1 MKILVIGVGKVGE
14 TLVKN
19 LTKENHD
26 IIVIDLNSSAINK
39 VVNRYDIKGMIGSGI
54 ERDVLMECG
63 VSSADIVISCTS
75 RDEVNVL
82 TCVLAKKLG
91 AKYTVARVR
100 DPNLFKEMGNIREVL
115 GIDMA
120 FNPEYRT
127 AVEISQVLKFPSAKN
142 VESFARGKAL
152 MLEFL
157 LTENNPLVGKSL
169 MDIAGFGFKILFGA
183 VERGDDI
190 IIPRGDFVLQANDSV
205 HIIATESE
213 ITAFCKKLKIFK
225 PRAKSVFIIGGGK
238 IGYYLA
244 KELCATGIDV
254 KIVEKDKEK
263 CLSLSQGLPK
273 VAVLCADGTD
283 QTVLEEENLKGSDA
297 VVTLTGMDE
306 SNVIISLYA
315 MQQNV
320 GKVITKIDRENV
332 SQMVNLL
339 GLGTVVSPK
348 EVIANHILRFV
359 RARLATSPQGIK
371 ALYRLNE
378 KVEVVEFTVT
388 EDFEG
393 KNIPLKELK
402 IEKSMLIGGIV
413 RGNNFILPM
422 GDSELQIGDRVIV
435 VVNAQKINELSD
447 ILR

>member
-100 DPNLFKEMGNIREVL
+100 DPKLFKEMGNIRDVL

-393 KNIPLKELK
+393 KNIPLKALK